1 MTTMVSDSVWST
13 RSITDWTFGFA
24 NRRPL
29 FERLR
34 KFVGIGM
41 LDERAAHRELDRDRC
56 VDGQSRACLNPM
68 GRAADAQRQIQVS
81 DDKQVVVSQLR
92 HCNVLHPG

>member
-1 MTTMVSDSVWST
+1 MTARVSDSVWST

-34 KFVGIGM
+34 KSVGVGM
-41 LDERAAHRELDRDRC
+41 LDEQAAHRELTGERC
-56 VDGQSRACLNPM
+56 VDGQSRACLNSVGPS
-68 GRAADAQRQIQVS
+68 GKRSAT
-81 DDKQVVVSQLR
+81 
-92 HCNVLHPG
+92 NPGF